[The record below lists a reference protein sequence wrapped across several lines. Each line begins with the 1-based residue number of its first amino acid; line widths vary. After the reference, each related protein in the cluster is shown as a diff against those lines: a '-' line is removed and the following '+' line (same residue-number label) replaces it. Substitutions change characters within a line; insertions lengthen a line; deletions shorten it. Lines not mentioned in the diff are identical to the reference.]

1 MSVSFDQLSARAQT
15 IRDEQMEGANT
26 SLRVGALLADT
37 IDTIRAAQESA
48 NDLGTR
54 LGKVEK
60 TTADQGTRLG
70 KVEKSTADQGT
81 RLGKVE
87 KTTADLLTWSAEV
100 VNDLSTLKDLQTTV
114 RLEAKAK
121 PLVHQMHWC
130 EVLSWTD
137 DTPDS
142 EIRQYFEYFPGLWE
156 ELWAAASG
164 VNNRGI
170 CALGDDSYRRL
181 VPGGSGMSQ
190 YEEVEATTWGTVR
203 MQPIS
208 TSENVGGQSLLLGY
222 EATGSDGLRHV
233 WRVDLF
239 HSKDDK
245 VYRARR
251 WEVTQ
256 AGSGSGGGNVPQD
269 VEARLQALEGL
280 LRM

>member
-48 NDLGTR
+48 DDL
-54 LGKVEK
+54 
-60 TTADQGTRLG
+60 
-70 KVEKSTADQGT
+70 GT

-114 RLEAKAK
+114 RLEPMNK
-121 PLVHQMHWC
+121 PLVQQMHWC

-137 DTPDS
+137 STPDS

-164 VNNRGI
+164 VTNRGI

-190 YEEVEATTWGTVR
+190 YEEVEATTRGTVR
-203 MQPIS
+203 MQPVS

-222 EATGSDGLRHV
+222 EVTGSDGRRHV
-233 WRVDLF
+233 WRIDLF